1 MTNPRDKGK
10 RGEYLCRNL
19 LREYTGL
26 KWERIPSSGALP
38 YLKGDLY
45 VPNEKNKF
53 CIEVKNYKD
62 PVVSEKIFTQLRSNG
77 LILWWQKVKNQ
88 AEHMEAKPI
97 LFFKH
102 NRSPFYA
109 AINFKPKNVNYMYLN
124 WIGAYVTLAEDL
136 LKKEEIDFV

>member
-19 LREYTGL
+19 LRDHTGL

-45 VPNEKNKF
+45 VPNQNNKY
-53 CIEVKNYKD
+53 CVEVKNYKD

-77 LILWWQKVKNQ
+77 LILWWNKVVKQ
-88 AEHMEAKPI
+88 AARMEAKPI

-109 AINFKPKNVNYMYLN
+109 AVQDKPKNSNYMYLN
-124 WIGAYVTLAEDL
+124 WIGAYVMLAEDFL
-136 LKKEEIDFV
+136 TKENPSFV